1 MNYKIVQVQNFT
13 EIPKSDYSLRLRTL
27 FIVPLVLV
35 SLVLFP
41 SWGETLTLDE
51 LVDDEKDTVIV
62 QRRSIHSIRNL
73 KKNYKIKKTDL
84 KYLRPCPKN
93 GITPY
98 NYNKVVGKK
107 TNKVILKNNII
118 TFKDL
123 Y

>member
-51 LVDDEKDTVIV
+51 LVDDEKDTVI
-62 QRRSIHSIRNL
+62 
-73 KKNYKIKKTDL
+73 
-84 KYLRPCPKN
+84 
-93 GITPY
+93 GIIPTPR
-98 NYNKVVGKK
+98 GKK
-107 TNKVILKNNII
+107 LPHNQT
-118 TFKDL
+118 TPP
-123 Y
+123 